1 MYCTFLL
8 SHVNGCLTFP
18 RRRNFVLQ
26 QNLNKA
32 IKLQE
37 GESRR
42 PAIEKTGA
50 LQMKIVRPCNK
61 LVYLYTNLAFCK
73 VFGNQKKSFVMILVV
88 IINNSNNK
96 FFYYWRRKTK
106 SIYSYSRLEKLNW
119 SFLWYCLIKKKQ
131 IKVDLERGRK
141 PTYTIYV
148 FAFMCA
154 F

>member
-8 SHVNGCLTFP
+8 SHVNGCLTFL

-42 PAIEKTGA
+42 LAIEKTGA

-61 LVYLYTNLAFCK
+61 LVYLYTDLAAFCK
-73 VFGNQKKSFVMILVV
+73 VFGN
-88 IINNSNNK
+88 
-96 FFYYWRRKTK
+96 
-106 SIYSYSRLEKLNW
+106 
-119 SFLWYCLIKKKQ
+119 KKK
-131 IKVDLERGRK
+131 VS
-141 PTYTIYV
+141 
-148 FAFMCA
+148 
-154 F
+154 